1 MEPNMEVLVESEE
14 QMARSKSKGKDKG
27 KRQRPN
33 GPAVPSPATVAEQ
46 TGRLLTERETEWLE
60 RLACDPASFA
70 AVEREVHDQARQQ
83 ADLYVAGLLAKSS
96 LLPEMAEHID
106 KVTGDAEVPLRPAE
120 KKKRPLVVRL
130 MGGLAITVMTL
141 YCAPRGR
148 SGKGRGPEGSG
159 LYPELAAY
167 RISEGSSPNVQSEV
181 GRQVAQLP
189 IEQARAELGRRGLDL
204 DEKAVRRIA
213 GELGAQMLA
222 TRTRD
227 LLRFRTGELPA
238 GDEFAGKRVAVGI
251 DGGRVR
257 IRTLVEKILV
267 KGKKKRRKFR
277 IEWRE
282 PKVVILFETDEKGR
296 MVKGSRPVID
306 GTLQGPDALIEL
318 VAFHLHRLGAA
329 KAKLVTFAADGAP
342 WIWAR
347 LDWVIAQVKLDPTRV
362 VEVLDWCHGV
372 HHLSQGLAA
381 LDLTED
387 QRKEDYNRL
396 RGLLKEGKSK
406 AVLAELEELAADQP
420 EDSPV
425 WREIRYLRK
434 HSDAGRLRYDCFRCR
449 GVPLGSGAIESTIRR
464 VINLRLKGNG
474 IYWTEE
480 NAEAVFQLR
489 AAVVSGR
496 WEEIVEHTREAMAR
510 NRRTD
515 WHWTPPECL
524 AVLNALEEEDGD
536 LTQPSTRKQ
545 SKRSAA

>member
-1 MEPNMEVLVESEE
+1 MRLGA
-14 QMARSKSKGKDKG
+14 QWQGTRRRGKW
-27 KRQRPN
+27 
-33 GPAVPSPATVAEQ
+33 A
-46 TGRLLTERETEWLE
+46 
-60 RLACDPASFA
+60 
-70 AVEREVHDQARQQ
+70 
-83 ADLYVAGLLAKSS
+83 
-96 LLPEMAEHID
+96 LPG
-106 KVTGDAEVPLRPAE
+106 T
-120 KKKRPLVVRL
+120 
-130 MGGLAITVMTL
+130 GGLSDQRGVQPQRASRSG
-141 YCAPRGR
+141 PPGR
-148 SGKGRGPEGSG
+148 SVTDRAGACA
-159 LYPELAAY
+159 ELA
-167 RISEGSSPNVQSEV
+167 
-181 GRQVAQLP
+181 
-189 IEQARAELGRRGLDL
+189 RRGLEL
-204 DEKAVRRIA
+204 DEKAIRRIA

-227 LLRFRTGELPA
+227 LLRFRAGELPA
-238 GDEFAGKRVAVGI
+238 GNEFADKRVAVGI

-257 IRTLVEKILV
+257 VRTVVENIRVS
-267 KGKKKRRKFR
+267 GKMKRKKFR

-329 KAKLVTFAADGAP
+329 KAKLVTVAADGAP

-347 LDWVIAQVKLDPTRV
+347 LDWVIAQVKLDPARV

-372 HHLSQGLAA
+372 HHLSLALAA
-381 LDLTED
+381 LDLAQDRRAE
-387 QRKEDYNRL
+387 QYGRL
-396 RGLLKEGKSK
+396 RTLLRAGQSQIVIE
-406 AVLAELEELAADQP
+406 ELERLGAGQP
-420 EDSPV
+420 EGSPV

-434 HSDAGRLRYDCFRCR
+434 HSEAGRLRYNCFRCR

-474 IYWTEE
+474 IYWTED

-510 NRRTD
+510 DRRTD
-515 WHWTPPECL
+515 WRWTPPECL
-524 AVLNALEEEDGD
+524 AELKELDEEDD
-536 LTQPSTRKQ
+536 DVTQTSTRKQ

>member
-1 MEPNMEVLVESEE
+1 MEVLLESEV
-14 QMARSKSKGKDKG
+14 QMGRNKEKGRG

-33 GPAVPSPATVAEQ
+33 GPPAPTPAAIANQ
-46 TGRLLTERETEWLE
+46 TGRLLTEREAEWLD
-60 RLACDPASFA
+60 RLVGDPASFA
-70 AVEREVHDQARQQ
+70 AVEREVHDQARRQ
-83 ADLYVAGLLAKSS
+83 ADLYVAGLLAKASEH
-96 LLPEMAEHID
+96 PEMAQHVD
-106 KVTGDAEVPLRPAE
+106 KVTAEAEVPLHRL
-120 KKKRPLVVRL
+120 KKKTPPGGAAF
-130 MGGLAITVMTL
+130 GGLGDHGDDAVL
-141 YCAPRGR
+141 CASGAQRQGTRRRGKWALPGTGGLSDQRGVQPQHASRSGPPGR
-148 SGKGRGPEGSG
+148 SVTDRAGAA
-159 LYPELAAY
+159 ELA
-167 RISEGSSPNVQSEV
+167 
-181 GRQVAQLP
+181 
-189 IEQARAELGRRGLDL
+189 RRGLEL
-204 DEKAVRRIA
+204 DEKAIRRIA

-227 LLRFRTGELPA
+227 LLRFRAGELPA
-238 GDEFAGKRVAVGI
+238 GNEFADKRVAVGI

-257 IRTLVEKILV
+257 VRTVVENIRVS
-267 KGKKKRRKFR
+267 GKMKRKKFR
-277 IEWRE
+277 IEWRK

-329 KAKLVTFAADGAP
+329 KAKLVTVAADGAP

-347 LDWVIAQVKLDPTRV
+347 LDWVIAQVKLDPARV

-372 HHLSQGLAA
+372 HHLSLALAA
-381 LDLTED
+381 LDLAQDRRAE
-387 QRKEDYNRL
+387 QYGRL
-396 RGLLKEGKSK
+396 RTLLRAGQSQIVIE
-406 AVLAELEELAADQP
+406 ELERLGAGQP
-420 EDSPV
+420 EGSPV

-434 HSDAGRLRYDCFRCR
+434 HSEAGRLRYNCFRYR

-474 IYWTEE
+474 IYWTED

-510 NRRTD
+510 DRRTD
-515 WHWTPPECL
+515 WRWTPPECL
-524 AVLNALEEEDGD
+524 AELKELDEEDD
-536 LTQPSTRKQ
+536 DVTQTSTRKQ